1 MSKNQTAKTSDE
13 VNAFIKKCFKQ
24 KKNLPTREE
33 IAMACG
39 ITKEAVRKRE
49 EALGLKRLRVV
60 TAASAETLE
69 SYRETLVAKDTHA
82 SQSKLLEEATRK
94 LMEMEKERQQL
105 FKIRTPQSFTIK
117 EKKSGNGESEAVAFM
132 VASDWHV
139 EEPVDPKQ
147 INGMNEY
154 NLEISRSRAE
164 KFFQNG
170 LRLIKMFQQDTKIEE
185 LVLPILGDMITNSIH
200 EEMMESNLL
209 PPAQAIN
216 LAQDY
221 LVSGIEFLLKN
232 SDLKKIT
239 AICHTGN
246 HGRMTKKVH
255 ISTEAGNSI
264 EEIMYRSMAM
274 YFRNEPRV
282 EIIIPEGMQSYHQV
296 YNMTIRLMHGHSIK
310 FGGGVGGVTI
320 PIRKAISQW
329 NRARRADLT
338 IMGHFHQMI
347 DGGEFMT
354 NGSLIGYNAFADFI
368 KADYERPKQAFF
380 LISNYHGGE
389 KSFVAPIRLD

>member
-1 MSKNQTAKTSDE
+1 MTSE
-13 VNAFIKKCFKQ
+13 KVNDFLKSNLK
-24 KKNLPTREE
+24 KKNPLSREE
-33 IAMACG
+33 VAIKCG
-39 ITKEAVRKRE
+39 ISKEAVRKRE
-49 EALGLKRLRVV
+49 DALGLKRVWTVAGVSLD
-60 TAASAETLE
+60 TLDG
-69 SYRETLVAKDTHA
+69 YRHA
-82 SQSKLLEEATRK
+82 LMSKEKEANTSKLLEEATKK
-94 LMEMEKERQQL
+94 LTVMEKEREQL
-105 FKIRTPQSFTIK
+105 FQIRTPQTFSIPL
-117 EKKSGNGESEAVAFM
+117 KKGGKGESEAVAFM

-154 NLEISRSRAE
+154 NLDISRSRAE

-170 LRLIKMFQQDTKIEE
+170 LRLIEMFQQDTKINE
-185 LVLPILGDMITNSIH
+185 VVIPILGDMITNSIH
-200 EEMMESNLL
+200 EEMMETNLL
-209 PPAQAIN
+209 TPSKAIN

-221 LVSGIEFLLKN
+221 LVSGIEFMLKN
-232 SDLKKIT
+232 SKLNLT
-239 AICHTGN
+239 MICHTGN

-255 ISTEAGNSI
+255 ISSEAGNSL

-282 EIIIPEGMQSYHQV
+282 TFIIPEGMQSYHKV
-296 YNMTIRLMHGHSIK
+296 YNMTVRFMHGHSIK

-329 NRARRADLT
+329 NKARHADLT
-338 IMGHFHQMI
+338 VMGHFHQMI

-380 LISNYHGGE
+380 LISNYKGGE